1 MNKFEEILK
10 KQIKENYITSKDL
23 KYKNESSLLLSPY
36 EFGEYLNYKDEL
48 INKNEPL
55 FVRLPLK
62 SFNSKYIYYIN
73 CNELESYASDYYNE
87 LNEDLR
93 ENGSFLSFRMKNNI
107 YTSRLYS
114 EIEGSLNVEN
124 VSTTRKRLK
133 DIIENG
139 ADLENRNDI
148 IIKNMD
154 LATKFILEKPDF
166 NDENLFKLYNILS
179 KDCLDEEDQLRKNE
193 FYRYDDVEI
202 DKYRGCPVDKIEPC
216 MNTLFNFVNEN
227 LHSSNNVL
235 LPHIAH
241 YYILYVHPYF
251 DYNGRTAR
259 MVSLW
264 INILIEGNNILPPV
278 ISEAINQTKNNYY
291 KAIEESRDSHNDLTY
306 FLIYI
311 YKTYVNYYLCY
322 RNIESISDYAKNEG
336 EVLTDTDFNYIKRIL
351 ISNKGAFTYQ
361 DFLKMCNIEITKQGA
376 LKILNKY
383 ADLGILLVKETKSKN
398 KLFEINN
405 KIVKYRTNF

>member
-1 MNKFEEILK
+1 
-10 KQIKENYITSKDL
+10 
-23 KYKNESSLLLSPY
+23 
-36 EFGEYLNYKDEL
+36 
-48 INKNEPL
+48 
-55 FVRLPLK
+55 
-62 SFNSKYIYYIN
+62 
-73 CNELESYASDYYNE
+73 
-87 LNEDLR
+87 
-93 ENGSFLSFRMKNNI
+93 
-107 YTSRLYS
+107 
-114 EIEGSLNVEN
+114 
-124 VSTTRKRLK
+124 
-133 DIIENG
+133 
-139 ADLENRNDI
+139 
-148 IIKNMD
+148 
-154 LATKFILEKPDF
+154 
-166 NDENLFKLYNILS
+166 
-179 KDCLDEEDQLRKNE
+179 
-193 FYRYDDVEI
+193 
-202 DKYRGCPVDKIEPC
+202 
-216 MNTLFNFVNEN
+216 
-227 LHSSNNVL
+227 
-235 LPHIAH
+235 
-241 YYILYVHPYF
+241 
-251 DYNGRTAR
+251 